1 MDILQ
6 YTFFQN
12 ALWASLLI
20 AIACGIVGT
29 YIVSRRI
36 VFISGGITHATF
48 GGLGI
53 GFYFGMNP
61 LLSALIFAVLSAF
74 GVEYLSHSDSYR
86 RIREDSVIA
95 SIWSLGMAIG
105 VIFIFL
111 TPGYAPNLSAFL
123 FGNILTV
130 SKTDLLWM
138 ALLSASLVIVYILGK
153 RTIVYIAFDR
163 DFAYTQHLPVRLIE
177 YMMMFFISA
186 TIVLSIRLV
195 GIMLLMSILTIPQ
208 MTANLF
214 TSSYYK
220 MTVASCIIGFTGCV
234 AGLFLSCF
242 FNIPSGAFIILIL
255 ISLFLIAKSLLRI
268 FQHVHFC
275 AKS

>member
-1 MDILQ
+1 MDILR

-20 AIACGIVGT
+20 SIACGIVGT

-48 GGLGI
+48 GGVGL
-53 GFYFGMNP
+53 GFYFGINT
-61 LLSALIFAVLSAF
+61 LLSALFFAILSAF
-74 GVEYLSHSDSYR
+74 GIEYLSRNGSYR
-86 RIREDSVIA
+86 QLREDSVIA
-95 SIWSLGMAIG
+95 TFWSFGMAIG
-105 VIFIFL
+105 VVFIFL
-111 TPGYAPNLSAFL
+111 TPGYAPNLSAYL

-130 SKTDLLWM
+130 SKSDLLWM
-138 ALLSASLVIVYILGK
+138 AILSVSLVVVYALGK
-153 RTIVYIAFDR
+153 RTLVYIAFDR
-163 DFAYTQHLPVRLIE
+163 DFAFTQHIPVRIIE
-177 YMMMFFISA
+177 YAMMLFIAA

-214 TSSYYK
+214 TSNYYK
-220 MTVASCIIGFTGCV
+220 ITVASCLLGFLGCI
-234 AGLFLSCF
+234 AGLFLSYF

-255 ISLFLIAKSLLRI
+255 ITIFLLAKIIRRLLPGN
-268 FQHVHFC
+268 
-275 AKS
+275 

>member
-1 MDILQ
+1 MMDILQ

-20 AIACGIVGT
+20 SIACGIVGT

-53 GFYFGMNP
+53 GFYFGINP
-61 LLSALIFAVLSAF
+61 LLSALVFALFSAY
-74 GVEYLSHSDSYR
+74 GVEYLSHSGNYR

-95 SIWSLGMAIG
+95 AIWSLGMAIG

-111 TPGYAPNLSAFL
+111 TPGYAPNLSAYL

-130 SKTDLLWM
+130 SQNDLLWM
-138 ALLSASLVIVYILGK
+138 AILTFCLVLTYILGK
-153 RTIVYIAFDR
+153 KVIVYTAFDR
-163 DFAYTQHLPVRLIE
+163 DFAFTQQLPVRLIE
-177 YMMMFFISA
+177 YMMMIFIAA

-208 MTANLF
+208 MTVNLF
-214 TSSYYK
+214 TSDYYK
-220 MTVASCIIGFTGCV
+220 ISVISCIVALFGCIS
-234 AGLFLSCF
+234 GLFLSYF
-242 FNIPSGAFIILIL
+242 FNIPSGAFIILVL
-255 ISLFLIAKSLLRI
+255 IILFLIGTIVKKIVL
-268 FQHVHFC
+268 
-275 AKS
+275 